1 VSLVKVV
8 PVAALTVNVKTFG
21 LPHNGDETG
30 ERDAI
35 AGGGPGAAPTVNST
49 TFDIS
54 VVVVL
59 LMFVPDVAEPGI
71 CTATCTV
78 PAVARSE
85 AGTGAVS

>member
-1 VSLVKVV
+1 VPLAAVTVRVK
-8 PVAALTVNVKTFG
+8 PLG
-21 LPHNGDETG
+21 LPQNGADGG
-30 ERDAI
+30 ERVAI
-35 AGGGPGAAPTVNST
+35 AGGVPGAAPIVKST

-78 PAVARSE
+78 PAVERSE